1 MITPLSNESLNVFM
15 SLFKG
20 RQDMFAIRWEREGRN
35 GYMPAYDLNWD
46 EYAIHKA
53 NGGRLK
59 DFANKSYSLLTEQ
72 RLLNHLS
79 GKEVIGLYPL
89 LPDNSSWFIAADFD
103 KSESGKISWQDE
115 VKIFID
121 ACEKYKLP
129 VYLERSRSGEGGHV
143 WMFFENN
150 YPAFKSRKIMLQILE
165 STCIISPFDKNS
177 NYDRLFP
184 NQDSHSGK
192 GVGNLIALPLQ
203 KKAVEYNNSCFIDPD
218 SFMPY
223 PDQWSFLQTIKKVG
237 IRQLDEVYNSLTGSG
252 HKHIQTVSTN
262 SAVLQITLNNNIK
275 IPRAHLSPDLVNFLR
290 DSLNFVNS
298 EYIIKKK
305 LGKNTFGTEPY
316 FKMLEERDGYV
327 FIPRG
332 FVRELLLYC
341 KEKRILYRLN
351 DERKKLRE
359 VRYSFKASL
368 YDYQKAAIDTA
379 AKKEMGVIVAPPGS
393 GKTII
398 GLSIIAQK
406 EQPAL
411 IIVHRK
417 QLFDQWVERIQSFL
431 GIAAPFIGK
440 IVQGQQKIGTHI
452 TVAMIQSVAGMNASN
467 DIFKSFGTIIIDECH
482 HVPAKTFRQVISNF
496 QCYYLYGLTATP
508 IRKNN
513 DERLIFIHIGEVIH
527 EIKLPSQNNTPVKKV
542 SIIIRETEL
551 LVPFDHKTDKAE
563 TLLQIL
569 IHDSARNRLIIDDI
583 ISEVNAGKKVLVL
596 TERKAH
602 IQTLYQYLKTKFE
615 VITISGEDPESAKKT
630 RFSQINSGNFQILIS
645 TGQFL
650 GEGVDIPGL
659 DCLVLAYPFSFEGK
673 MIQYLG
679 RVQRTLATPVIYD
692 YRDIHVDYLEKL
704 FRQRSRYY
712 QRLLHTGQIQR
723 LDELVL
729 VFNEDKVF
737 INTDATILQI
747 DQLDLPIQVEK
758 FKTEVAWKIRVLNYD
773 EENCEIRAEILDYA
787 ANPEINTANQIS
799 LQFQPIDKIRFRSL
813 DTARLLHAVE
823 LKRVTSIPNLSEE
836 PGNNVPQ
843 PPLKIVTKPTEW
855 VLKKTMKVP
864 FSNIRF
870 LNACVAFTVFI
881 EELGQ
886 EIIFEIENPDIRP
899 EFEAV
904 KDYFI
909 KILKKKLI
917 ATEIEIRYNE
927 NQILSATASSED
939 INKINSGII
948 DSVRFEFVKKKILL
962 FKGHNDESPILNT
975 SDTLL
980 DNLSLKAMFKSD
992 KGLIDDILNV
1002 KDSKHYHHLKFLA
1015 AQHLSS
1021 ILKIRFV
1028 LQPFSFLFLLQGD
1041 KKYHIVWETLNSE
1054 EATYLWHFEKTMN
1067 ALRTGL
1073 SEIEEV
1079 LNEIRNS
1086 GKQDYLNKDHPN
1098 FSRIMHD
1105 YSDVKQGFT
1114 VWKGFLEQRLV

>member
-1 MITPLSNESLNVFM
+1 MSHSLEQLQIFT

-20 RQDMFAIRWEREGRN
+20 REDVFAIRWERDGRS
-35 GYMPAYDLNWD
+35 GYMPAYDFNWD
-46 EYAIHKA
+46 EFAVHKA
-53 NGGRLK
+53 NGGTLK
-59 DFANKSYSLLTEQ
+59 DFAHKSYSPLTEQ

-103 KSESGKISWQDE
+103 ESESCKISWQDE
-115 VKIFID
+115 VKLFID
-121 ACEKYKLP
+121 ACERYKLP
-129 VYLERSRSGEGGHV
+129 VYLERSRSGQGGHI
-143 WMFFENN
+143 WLFFENS
-150 YPAFKSRKIMLQILE
+150 YPAFKSRRIMLYILE
-165 STCIISPFDKNS
+165 SIGIISPFDKNS

-192 GVGNLIALPLQ
+192 EVGNLIALPLQ
-203 KKAVEYNNSCFIDPD
+203 KKSLENNNSCFID
-218 SFMPY
+218 SVSYMPY
-223 PDQWSFLQTIKKVG
+223 PDQWSFLRTVKKVG
-237 IRQLDEVYNSLTGSG
+237 TQQLDEIYNSLTVSDN
-252 HKHIQTVSTN
+252 KHIQTVSSN
-262 SAVLQITLNNNIK
+262 SAVLQITLTNNIK

-305 LGKNTFGTEPY
+305 LGKNTFGTEAY
-316 FKMLEERDGYV
+316 FRMLEEKDGYV

-341 KEKRILYRLN
+341 KEKRITYQLN

-359 VRYSFKASL
+359 VNYLFKGSL
-368 YDYQKAAIDTA
+368 YDYQKAAVDTS
-379 AKKEMGVIVAPPGS
+379 AKKEMGIIVAPPGS

-406 EQPAL
+406 KQPAL

-417 QLFDQWVERIQSFL
+417 QLFDQWIERIQSFL
-431 GIAAPFIGK
+431 GIAEPFIGK
-440 IVQGQQKIGTHI
+440 IVQGKQKIGAHI
-452 TVAMIQSVAGMNASN
+452 TVAMIQSIAGMNTTN

-496 QCYYLYGLTATP
+496 NCYYLYGLTATP

-513 DERLIFIHIGEVIH
+513 DEKLIFIHIGDVIH
-527 EIKLPSQNNTPVKKV
+527 EMKLPAENKAVPRKV
-542 SIIIRETEL
+542 SVIIRETEL
-551 LVPFDHKTDKAE
+551 LVPFDYKTDKAE
-563 TLLQIL
+563 TLFQIL
-569 IHDSARNRLIIDDI
+569 IHDSLRNRLIINDI
-583 ISEVNAGKKVLVL
+583 ISEVNTGKKVLVL

-602 IQTLYQYLKTKFE
+602 IDTLYQYLKTKFE
-615 VITISGEDPESAKKT
+615 VIAVSGEDAESQKKNKF
-630 RFSQINSGNFQILIS
+630 RQINSGNFQVLIS

-650 GEGVDIPGL
+650 GEGTDIPSL

-673 MIQYLG
+673 MVQYLG
-679 RVQRTLATPVIYD
+679 RVQRTEAIPVIYD

-704 FRQRSRYY
+704 FKQRSRYY
-712 QRLLHTGQIQR
+712 QRLLQTGQIQR
-723 LDELVL
+723 LDELIL

-737 INTDATILQI
+737 INTDATTLQI
-747 DQLDLPIQVEK
+747 DQLDLPVQVEK
-758 FKTEVAWKIRVLNYD
+758 FKTEVAWRIRVLNYD
-773 EENCEIRAEILDYA
+773 EENSEIRAEIIDYA
-787 ANPEINTANQIS
+787 ANQEFNTGNQIS
-799 LQFQPIDKIRFRSL
+799 LQFQPVDKISFRSL

-823 LKRVTSIPNLSEE
+823 LKKFTSTPKVCKESSDNI
-836 PGNNVPQ
+836 PQ
-843 PPLKIVTKPTEW
+843 PSFKIVTKPAEW
-855 VLKKTMKVP
+855 VIRKIMKVP
-864 FSNIRF
+864 FPKIQFS
-870 LNACVAFTVFI
+870 NACVVFNIFI

-886 EIIFEIENPDIRP
+886 DIIFEIENPDIRP

-904 KDYFI
+904 KEYFI

-948 DSVRFEFVKKKILL
+948 DSVRFEFVKKKILP
-962 FKGHNDESPILNT
+962 FKRHNDESPILHT

-980 DNLSLKAMFKSD
+980 DQPSLKGMFKSD
-992 KGLIDDILNV
+992 KDLIDDILSV

-1021 ILKIRFV
+1021 VLKIRFV
-1028 LQPFSFLFLLQGD
+1028 LQPFSFLFLLQGEN
-1041 KKYHIVWETLNSE
+1041 KYHIVWETLNSE
-1054 EATYLWHFEKTMN
+1054 EATYVWHFEKNMD
-1067 ALRTGL
+1067 ALRNGL
-1073 SEIEEV
+1073 SKIEEV
-1079 LNEIRNS
+1079 LNEIKNT

-1105 YSDVKQGFT
+1105 YSGAKQGFT
-1114 VWKGFLEQRLV
+1114 VWKVFLEERLV

>member
-1 MITPLSNESLNVFM
+1 MITPLSNESLHVFR

-20 RQDMFAIRWEREGRN
+20 RQDVFAIRWEKDGRS
-35 GYMPAYDLNWD
+35 GYMPAYDLNW
-46 EYAIHKA
+46 EELAIHKA
-53 NGGRLK
+53 NGGTLK
-59 DFANKSYSLLTEQ
+59 DFANKSYSPLTEK

-89 LPDNSSWFIAADFD
+89 LPDNSSWFITADFD
-103 KSESGKISWQDE
+103 ETESGKISWQDE
-115 VKIFID
+115 VKKFID
-121 ACEKYKLP
+121 TCEKYKLP
-129 VYLERSRSGEGGHV
+129 VYLERSRSGRGGHV
-143 WMFFENN
+143 WLFFENT
-150 YPAFKSRKIMLQILE
+150 YSAFKSRKIMLHMLE
-165 STCIISPFDKNS
+165 STGIISPFDKNS

-192 GVGNLIALPLQ
+192 GIGNLIALPLQ
-203 KKAVEYNNSCFIDPD
+203 KKPLENDNSCFIDPV
-218 SFMPY
+218 SYMSY
-223 PDQWSFLQTIKKVG
+223 PDQWSFLQTIKKVS
-237 IRQLDEVYNSLTGSG
+237 IRQLEDVYNSIIGSD
-252 HKHIQTVSTN
+252 KTLIQTVPSN
-262 SAVLQITLNNNIK
+262 PGILQITLNNNIK
-275 IPRAHLSPDLVNFLR
+275 IPRVQLNPGLVNFLR

-305 LGKNTFGTEPY
+305 LGKNTFGTEAY
-316 FKMLEERDGYV
+316 FRMLEEKDGHV

-332 FVRELLLYC
+332 FIRELLLYC
-341 KEKRILYRLN
+341 KEKRIQYQLN
-351 DERKKLRE
+351 DERKKLTE
-359 VRYSFKASL
+359 VKYSFKGSL
-368 YDYQKAAIDTA
+368 YDYQQAAVDTA
-379 AKKEMGVIVAPPGS
+379 TKKEMGIIVAPPGS
-393 GKTII
+393 GKTVI

-406 EQPAL
+406 KQPAL

-417 QLFDQWVERIQSFL
+417 QLFDQWIERIQSFL
-431 GIAAPFIGK
+431 GIAEPFIGK
-440 IVQGQQKIGTHI
+440 IVQGQQKTGAHI
-452 TVAMIQSVAGMNASN
+452 TVAMIQSVAGINASD

-496 QCYYLYGLTATP
+496 HCYYLYGLTATP

-513 DERLIFIHIGEVIH
+513 DEKLIFIHIGEVIH
-527 EIKLPSQNNTPVKKV
+527 EMKLPTQNNTPVKKV

-551 LVPFDHKTDKAE
+551 LVPFDYKPDKAE

-569 IHDSARNRLIIDDI
+569 IHDSSRNRLIIDDI
-583 ISEVNAGKKVLVL
+583 ISEVKTGKNALVL

-630 RFSQINSGNFQILIS
+630 KFSQINSGNFQVLIS

-650 GEGVDIPGL
+650 GEGADIPSL

-679 RVQRTLATPVIYD
+679 RVQRSEAIPVIYD

-704 FRQRSRYY
+704 FKQRSRYY
-712 QRLLHTGQIQR
+712 QKLLQTGEIHR
-723 LDELVL
+723 LDELIL
-729 VFNEDKVF
+729 IFNEDKVF

-758 FKTEVAWKIRVLNYD
+758 FKTEVAWKIRVLKYD
-773 EENCEIRAEILDYA
+773 EENSEIRAEIIDYA
-787 ANPEINTANQIS
+787 ANPQINTGNQIS

-823 LKRVTSIPNLSEE
+823 LKRFTSPQKVFEQPNDNDS
-836 PGNNVPQ
+836 Q
-843 PPLKIVTKPTEW
+843 QSFKTITKPAEW
-855 VLKKTMKVP
+855 VVKKIMKVP
-864 FSNIRF
+864 FPMIQFS
-870 LNACVAFTVFI
+870 NACVAFSIFI
-881 EELGQ
+881 EELNHD
-886 EIIFEIENPDIRP
+886 IKFEIENPDIRP

-917 ATEIEIRYNE
+917 TTEIEIRYNE

-939 INKINSGII
+939 INKINSSII
-948 DSVRFEFVKKKILL
+948 DSVRFEFVKKRILP
-962 FKGHNDESPILNT
+962 FKTNNDESSMLHT

-980 DNLSLKAMFKSD
+980 TQPLLKKMFKSD
-992 KGLIDDILNV
+992 KDLIDDILSV
-1002 KDSKHYHHLKFLA
+1002 KDSKHYQHLKFLA

-1021 ILKIRFV
+1021 VLKIRFV
-1028 LQPFSFLFLLQGD
+1028 LQPFSFLFLLQGEM
-1041 KKYHIVWETLNSE
+1041 KYHIVWETLNSE
-1054 EATYLWHFEKTMN
+1054 EATYVWHFEKTMD
-1067 ALRTGL
+1067 ALRNGL
-1073 SEIEEV
+1073 SEIEDV
-1079 LNEIRNS
+1079 LNEIKNT
-1086 GKQDYLNKDHPN
+1086 GKQDYLNRDHTN

-1105 YSDVKQGFT
+1105 YSAAQKGFV
-1114 VWKGFLEQRLV
+1114 VWKGFLEQRLI

>member
-1 MITPLSNESLNVFM
+1 MMTPLSKESLNVYM
-15 SLFKG
+15 SLFRG
-20 RQDMFAIRWEREGRN
+20 RQDVFAIRWDRDGRK
-35 GYMPAYDLNWD
+35 GYVPAYDLNWD
-46 EYAIHKA
+46 EYTIHKA
-53 NGGRLK
+53 NGGTLK
-59 DFANKSYSLLTEQ
+59 DFDNKAYSQFTEQ

-79 GKEVIGLYPL
+79 GNEVIGLYPL

-103 KSESGKISWQDE
+103 ETESGKICWQDE
-115 VKIFID
+115 VKKFID

-129 VYLERSRSGEGGHV
+129 VYLERSRSGRGGHV

-150 YPAFKSRKIMLQILE
+150 YPAFKSRKIMLHILE
-165 STCIISPFDKNS
+165 STGIISPFDKNS

-192 GVGNLIALPLQ
+192 GIGNLIALPLQ
-203 KKAVEYNNSCFIDPD
+203 KKSLENNNSCFVNPD
-218 SFMPY
+218 NYMPY
-223 PDQWSFLQTIKKVG
+223 PDQWSFLQTIKKVSVQ
-237 IRQLDEVYNSLTGSG
+237 QLEDVYNSLTSSG
-252 HKHIQTVSTN
+252 HKHIQTVSSK
-262 SAVLQITLNNNIK
+262 SADLQITLNNNIK
-275 IPRAHLSPDLVNFLR
+275 IPRANLSPGLVNFLR

-316 FKMLEERDGYV
+316 FRMLEERDGYV

-341 KEKRILYRLN
+341 KEKRIPYQFN
-351 DERKKLRE
+351 DERKKLAAIN
-359 VRYSFKASL
+359 YSFKGSL
-368 YDYQKAAIDTA
+368 YDYQIAAIDSAT
-379 AKKEMGVIVAPPGS
+379 KKEMGIIVAPPGS

-406 EQPAL
+406 KQSAL

-417 QLFDQWVERIQSFL
+417 QLFDQWIERIQSFL
-431 GIAAPFIGK
+431 GIAEPFIGK
-440 IVQGQQKIGTHI
+440 IVQGQQKLGTQI
-452 TVAMIQSVAGMNASN
+452 TVAMIQSLAGINVSN

-496 QCYYLYGLTATP
+496 HCYYLYGLTATP

-513 DERLIFIHIGEVIH
+513 DEKLIFIHIGEVIH
-527 EIKLPSQNNTPVKKV
+527 EMKLPTQNNAPVKKV
-542 SIIIRETEL
+542 SIIIRNTEL
-551 LVPFDHKTDKAE
+551 LVPFDYKTDKAE
-563 TLLQIL
+563 TLFQIL
-569 IHDSARNRLIIDDI
+569 VHDSSRNRLIIDDI
-583 ISEVNAGKKVLVL
+583 ITEVNTGKKVLVL

-615 VITISGEDPESAKKT
+615 VITISGEEPESAKKT
-630 RFSQINSGNFQILIS
+630 KFSQINSGNFQVLIS

-650 GEGVDIPGL
+650 GEGADIPNL

-679 RVQRTLATPVIYD
+679 RVQRTEATPVIYD

-704 FRQRSRYY
+704 FRQRSRFY
-712 QRLLHTGQIQR
+712 QKLLRTGQIQR
-723 LDELVL
+723 LDELIL
-729 VFNEDKVF
+729 IFNEDKVF

-758 FKTEVAWKIRVLNYD
+758 FKPEVAWKIRVLNYD
-773 EENCEIRAEILDYA
+773 EECGEIKAEIIDYSA
-787 ANPEINTANQIS
+787 ERKTNVGNQIS
-799 LQFQPIDKIRFRSL
+799 LQFQPIDKISFRSL

-823 LKRVTSIPNLSEE
+823 LKRFTSTPKESSD
-836 PGNNVPQ
+836 NVP
-843 PPLKIVTKPTEW
+843 KPTFKTVRKPVEW
-855 VLKKTMKVP
+855 VIKKTMKVP
-864 FSNIRF
+864 FPKIQFS
-870 LNACVAFTVFI
+870 NACVAFNIFI
-881 EELGQ
+881 EELNQ
-886 EIIFEIENPDIRP
+886 DIKFEIENPDIRP

-904 KDYFI
+904 KDYFM

-917 ATEIEIRYNE
+917 ACEIEIRYNE
-927 NQILSATASSED
+927 NQILSAIASSED
-939 INKINSGII
+939 INKINSSII
-948 DSVRFEFVKKKILL
+948 DSVRFEFVKKKILP
-962 FKGHNDESPILNT
+962 FKGHNGESSILNT
-975 SDTLL
+975 SDTLPDQPL
-980 DNLSLKAMFKSD
+980 LKGMFKSD
-992 KGLIDDILNV
+992 KDLIDDILSV

-1028 LQPFSFLFLLQGD
+1028 LQPFSFLFLLQGE

-1054 EATYLWHFEKTMN
+1054 EATYVWHFEKTMD
-1067 ALRTGL
+1067 ALRNGL
-1073 SEIEEV
+1073 NEIEEL
-1079 LNEIRNS
+1079 LNEIKNT

-1105 YSDVKQGFT
+1105 YSAAQKGFT

>member
-1 MITPLSNESLNVFM
+1 MLPISKESLQVFM

-20 RQDMFAIRWEREGRN
+20 RQDVFAIRWERHDRS

-46 EYAIHKA
+46 EFSIHKA
-53 NGGRLK
+53 KGGTLK
-59 DFANKSYSLLTEQ
+59 DFPNKSYSPLTEQ
-72 RLLNHLS
+72 RLLNHLL

-103 KSESGKISWQDE
+103 ESQSGKISWQDE
-115 VKIFID
+115 VKIFIY

-129 VYLERSRSGEGGHV
+129 VYLERSRSGRGGHV
-143 WMFFENN
+143 WMFFENS
-150 YPAFKSRKIMLQILE
+150 YPAYKSRRIMIHILE
-165 STCIISPFDKNS
+165 STGIISPFDKNS

-192 GVGNLIALPLQ
+192 GLGNLIALPLQ
-203 KKAVEYNNSCFIDPD
+203 KKSLDNNNSSFIDPD
-218 SFMPY
+218 SYMPY
-223 PDQWSFLQTIKKVG
+223 PDQWSFLQTVKKVDTL
-237 IRQLDEVYNSLTGSG
+237 QLEEIYNSFTNSDN
-252 HKHIQTVSTN
+252 KHTLTVSSN
-262 SAVLQITLNNNIK
+262 SANLQITLNNNIK

-298 EYIIKKK
+298 DYIIKKK
-305 LGKNTFGTEPY
+305 LGKNTFGTEAY
-316 FKMLEERDGYV
+316 FRMLEERDGYV

-341 KEKRILYRLN
+341 KDKRTPYHLN

-359 VRYSFKASL
+359 VKYSFKGSL

-379 AKKEMGVIVAPPGS
+379 VKKEMGIIVAPPAS

-398 GLSIIAQK
+398 GLSIVAQK

-417 QLFDQWVERIQSFL
+417 QLFDQWIERIQSFL

-452 TVAMIQSVAGMNASN
+452 TVAMIQSIAGINASD

-482 HVPAKTFRQVISNF
+482 HVPAKTFRQVISRF
-496 QCYYLYGLTATP
+496 HSYYLYGLTATP

-513 DERLIFIHIGEVIH
+513 DEKLIFIHIGDVIH
-527 EIKLPSQNNTPVKKV
+527 EIKPPTQNNAPVKKV

-551 LVPFDHKTDKAE
+551 LVPFDYKTDKAE
-563 TLLQIL
+563 MLLQIL
-569 IHDSARNRLIIDDI
+569 IHDSSRNRLIIDDI
-583 ISEVNAGKKVLVL
+583 ISEVNTGKKVLVL

-615 VITISGEDPESAKKT
+615 VITISGEDAESQKKSK
-630 RFSQINSGNFQILIS
+630 FSQINSGNFQILIS

-650 GEGVDIPGL
+650 GEGADIPSLG
-659 DCLVLAYPFSFEGK
+659 CLVLAYPFSFEGK

-679 RVQRTLATPVIYD
+679 RVQRKEAIPVIYD

-704 FRQRSRYY
+704 FKQRSRYY
-712 QRLLHTGQIQR
+712 QKLLQTGGIHR
-723 LDELVL
+723 LDELML
-729 VFNEDKVF
+729 IFNEDKVF
-737 INTDATILQI
+737 INTDAITLQI
-747 DQLDLPIQVEK
+747 DQLDLPIQVER
-758 FKTEVAWKIRVLNYD
+758 FKTQTAWKIRVLNYD
-773 EENCEIRAEILDYA
+773 EENSEIRAEIIDYA
-787 ANPEINTANQIS
+787 ANPEINTGNQIS
-799 LQFQPIDKIRFRSL
+799 LQFQSIDKIRFRSL
-813 DTARLLHAVE
+813 NTARLLHAVE
-823 LKRVTSIPNLSEE
+823 LKRFSTPNVSEE
-836 PGNNVPQ
+836 SSDNVSPQ
-843 PPLKIVTKPTEW
+843 TFKTVTKPAEW
-855 VLKKTMKVP
+855 VIKKIMKVP
-864 FSNIRF
+864 FPKIQFS
-870 LNACVAFTVFI
+870 NACVMFNIFI
-881 EELGQ
+881 EELSQ
-886 EIIFEIENPDIRP
+886 DIIFEIENPDIRP

-917 ATEIEIRYNE
+917 VTEIEIRYNE
-927 NQILSATASSED
+927 NQVLSATASSED

-948 DSVRFEFVKKKILL
+948 DSVRFEFVKKRILP
-962 FKGHNDESPILNT
+962 FKGHYNESSILHT

-980 DNLSLKAMFKSD
+980 DQPSLKEMFKSD
-992 KGLIDDILNV
+992 KDLIDDILSV

-1021 ILKIRFV
+1021 VLKIRFV

-1041 KKYHIVWETLNSE
+1041 KKYYMVWETLNSE
-1054 EATYLWHFEKTMN
+1054 EATYIWQFEKTMD
-1067 ALRTGL
+1067 ALRNGL
-1073 SEIEEV
+1073 KDIEEV
-1079 LNEIRNS
+1079 LTEMRNT
-1086 GKQDYLNKDHPN
+1086 GKQDYLKKDHPN
-1098 FSRIMHD
+1098 FSRVIHD
-1105 YSDVKQGFT
+1105 YSGTKQGFT
-1114 VWKGFLEQRLV
+1114 AWKGILDQRLV